1 LDGTPRHRRTLVLVV
16 ARTLLAIGCR
26 AANEAPSSPSGPSQ
40 GDRHALA
47 GAGATFPA
55 PIYQQWFAA
64 FPHTAEGLGVQVH
77 YDAVGSGKGIAAFTE
92 RRVDFGASD
101 VPLSPDEL
109 TKAEAAGGPV
119 LHIPTV
125 LGAITVVYNLPGAP
139 RLRMDAKLI
148 AQLFL
153 GKIATWKDPRIAAL
167 NPAARLP
174 DLPVSVV
181 HRSDSS
187 GTTANFTAFV
197 AGPDAGFRR
206 RVGQGKLVNWVTGQ
220 GAEGNDGVAA
230 AVKQTPG
237 AVGYVE
243 LTYALDQ
250 HLPVADV
257 RNIAGRFVTP
267 TPKTVAA
274 AAEDMSLAS
283 AGDFAR
289 SLLYTTGRNAYPIS
303 SYTYLLVF
311 ARQEDTGK
319 GRMLA
324 NLLRYLA
331 GPGQASV
338 GRLYY
343 TPVPRDLRESVTA
356 KIRLLRDRGGNPLA
370 SS

>member
-1 LDGTPRHRRTLVLVV
+1 
-16 ARTLLAIGCR
+16 
-26 AANEAPSSPSGPSQ
+26 
-40 GDRHALA
+40 
-47 GAGATFPA
+47 
-55 PIYQQWFAA
+55 
-64 FPHTAEGLGVQVH
+64 
-77 YDAVGSGKGIAAFTE
+77 
-92 RRVDFGASD
+92 
-101 VPLSPDEL
+101 
-109 TKAEAAGGPV
+109 
-119 LHIPTV
+119 
-125 LGAITVVYNLPGAP
+125 
-139 RLRMDAKLI
+139 
-148 AQLFL
+148 
-153 GKIATWKDPRIAAL
+153 
-167 NPAARLP
+167 
-174 DLPVSVV
+174 
-181 HRSDSS
+181 
-187 GTTANFTAFV
+187 
-197 AGPDAGFRR
+197 
-206 RVGQGKLVNWVTGQ
+206 VNWVTGQ